1 MASRIKLNTLQ
12 EKVEYIVLKLGGK
25 PDEEIEENK
34 QSIDEFER
42 TFALVN
48 KQLHMCKE
56 KLEERQ
62 TKIEQFGYKSSERVV
77 LDESIKNIFTESDRQ
92 IAHLRAVFKTY
103 QDKNKNKVDRKELE
117 NREKSITLLRKN

>member
-56 KLEERQ
+56 KLEER
-62 TKIEQFGYKSSERVV
+62 
-77 LDESIKNIFTESDRQ
+77 
-92 IAHLRAVFKTY
+92 
-103 QDKNKNKVDRKELE
+103 
-117 NREKSITLLRKN
+117 